1 MIIIQIAS
9 IAIITAICVAI
20 LKDAKSQGAYL
31 VGIAGG
37 LIILI
42 LVMDLALG
50 IFDTITSIVT
60 RSGLDGNVARA
71 IIQIVGI
78 GYITEFSA
86 GICEDCG
93 NKGLADKL
101 ILGGKIVIMVIA
113 MPIVITLFDTIAGLL

>member
-1 MIIIQIAS
+1 MIIIQIAA
-9 IAIITAICVAI
+9 IAIVTAICVAI
-20 LKDAKSQGAYL
+20 LKDAKSQTAYL

-42 LVMDLALG
+42 MALDLATG
-50 IFDTITSIVT
+50 IFDSIERIIS
-60 RSGLDGNVARA
+60 RSGLDGGVARA

-78 GYITEFSA
+78 GYITEFAA

-93 NKGLADKL
+93 SKSLADKL

-113 MPIVITLFDTIAGLL
+113 MPIVITLFETIAGLL